1 MAMPQPPRLV
11 LRPDRLEFAVRER
24 FIPAEPSVR
33 RSGNEAKGGRA
44 LDQQTRVLIIDDDAA
59 IRSLMAEFLTG
70 HGIDVATGGGAPDLY
85 AQLKAGRFDAIVLD
99 VMMAGEDGLTA
110 LSKLP
115 IADRPP
121 VILVSVLGNDV
132 DRIVGIELGADDY
145 LAKPF
150 NPRELLARIRALV
163 RRSKLRETR
172 GGSGPVWLF
181 GEWRL
186 DAAGWQLTAPGG
198 ADVALTPGEFRLL
211 LALVEQRGRLI
222 DRDRLLAA
230 TGADEADVFDRSI
243 DVLLSRLRRKL
254 ADHGGR
260 DLIRTVR
267 GEGYQLAIPAR
278 PAD

>member
-1 MAMPQPPRLV
+1 M
-11 LRPDRLEFAVRER
+11 
-24 FIPAEPSVR
+24 
-33 RSGNEAKGGRA
+33 
-44 LDQQTRVLIIDDDAA
+44 DQTTRVLIIDDDAA
-59 IRSLMAEFLTG
+59 IRSLTADFLTG
-70 HGIDVATGGGAPDLY
+70 HGMEVATGAGAPDLY
-85 AQLKAGRFDAIVLD
+85 ASLKTGRFDAVVLD

-132 DRIVGIELGADDY
+132 DRIVGIEMGADDY

-150 NPRELLARIRALV
+150 NPRELLARLRALV
-163 RRSKLRETR
+163 RRNRLRDADD
-172 GGSGPVWLF
+172 GGRIWTF
-181 GEWRL
+181 GGWRL
-186 DAAGWQLTAPGG
+186 DAGQWQLTAPGG

-211 LALVEQRGRLI
+211 LALAEQRGRLV
-222 DRDRLLAA
+222 DRDHLLAA
-230 TGADEADVFDRSI
+230 TAGEEADVFDRSI

-267 GEGYQLAIPAR
+267 GAGYQLAFPAR
-278 PAD
+278 TAD

>member
-1 MAMPQPPRLV
+1 M
-11 LRPDRLEFAVRER
+11 
-24 FIPAEPSVR
+24 
-33 RSGNEAKGGRA
+33 
-44 LDQQTRVLIIDDDAA
+44 DQRTRVLIIDDDLA

-70 HGIDVATGGGAPDLY
+70 HGIEVATGAGATDLY
-85 AQLKAGRFDAIVLD
+85 AELKAGHFDAVVLD

-163 RRSKLRETR
+163 RRSKVRDAKAD
-172 GGSGPVWLF
+172 GDAIWLF

-186 DAAGWQLTAPGG
+186 DAGQWLLTAPGG
-198 ADVALTPGEFRLL
+198 SDVALTPGEFRLL
-211 LALVEQRGRLI
+211 LALVEQRGRLV

-230 TGADEADVFDRSI
+230 TGGDEADVFDRSI

-267 GEGYQLAIPAR
+267 GEGYQLALAAR
-278 PAD
+278 MAD

>member
-1 MAMPQPPRLV
+1 
-11 LRPDRLEFAVRER
+11 
-24 FIPAEPSVR
+24 
-33 RSGNEAKGGRA
+33 
-44 LDQQTRVLIIDDDAA
+44 LDQTTRVLIIDDDAA
-59 IRSLMAEFLTG
+59 IRSLTAEFLG
-70 HGIDVATGGGAPDLY
+70 SHGIEVATGAGAPDLY
-85 AQLKAGRFDAIVLD
+85 AALKTSHFDAIVLD

-115 IADRPP
+115 IAGRPP

-150 NPRELLARIRALV
+150 NPRELLARLRALV
-163 RRSKLRETR
+163 RRSKLRAS
-172 GGSGPVWLF
+172 GGDGSPVWAF
-181 GEWRL
+181 GDWRL
-186 DAAGWQLTAPGG
+186 DAAEWRLSAPSG

-211 LALVEQRGRLI
+211 LALVEQRGRLV

-230 TGADEADVFDRSI
+230 TGGDEADVFDRSI

-254 ADHGGR
+254 AEHGGR

-267 GEGYQLAIPAR
+267 GEGYQLALTAK

>member
-1 MAMPQPPRLV
+1 MAIPQPPRLA
-11 LRPDRLEFAVRER
+11 LRPEIDRFAVRER
-24 FIPAEPSVR
+24 FIPTEPSVR
-33 RSGNEAKGGRA
+33 PVGNEAKGGGN

-59 IRSLMAEFLTG
+59 IRALTAEFLSG
-70 HGIDVATGGGAPDLY
+70 HGIEVATGAGAIDLY

-150 NPRELLARIRALV
+150 NPRELLARLRALV
-163 RRSKLRETR
+163 RRSRLREA
-172 GGSGPVWLF
+172 GGSGSVWAF
-181 GEWRL
+181 GDWRL
-186 DAAGWQLTAPGG
+186 DAAQWQLTAPGG

-211 LALVEQRGRLI
+211 LALVEQRGRLV

-230 TGADEADVFDRSI
+230 TGGDEADVFDRSI

-254 ADHGGR
+254 AEHGGR

-267 GEGYQLAIPAR
+267 GEGYQLALAAR

>member
-1 MAMPQPPRLV
+1 M
-11 LRPDRLEFAVRER
+11 
-24 FIPAEPSVR
+24 
-33 RSGNEAKGGRA
+33 
-44 LDQQTRVLIIDDDAA
+44 DQTTRVLIIDDDAA
-59 IRSLMAEFLTG
+59 IRSLTAEFLSG
-70 HGIDVATGGGAPDLY
+70 HGIKVATGAGASDLY
-85 AQLKAGRFDAIVLD
+85 VQLKAGRFDAVVLD

-115 IADRPP
+115 IAGRPP

-150 NPRELLARIRALV
+150 NPRELLARLRALV
-163 RRSKLRETR
+163 RRSKLREAGASDDAT
-172 GGSGPVWLF
+172 WLF
-181 GEWRL
+181 GGWRL
-186 DAAGWQLTAPGG
+186 DAAGWQLSAPDG

-211 LALVEQRGRLI
+211 LALVEQRGRLV

-230 TGADEADVFDRSI
+230 TGGEEADVFDRSI

-254 ADHGGR
+254 AEHGGR

-267 GEGYQLAIPAR
+267 GEGYQLALAAR

>member
-1 MAMPQPPRLV
+1 M
-11 LRPDRLEFAVRER
+11 
-24 FIPAEPSVR
+24 
-33 RSGNEAKGGRA
+33 
-44 LDQQTRVLIIDDDAA
+44 DQKTRVLIVDDDAA
-59 IRSLMAEFLTG
+59 IRSLMADFLSS
-70 HGIDVATGGGAPDLY
+70 HGIEVATGAGAPDLY
-85 AQLKAGRFDAIVLD
+85 AALKAGRFDTIVLD

-163 RRSKLRETR
+163 RRSKVRQAGAD
-172 GGSGPVWLF
+172 GGTTWLF
-181 GEWRL
+181 GDWTL
-186 DAAGWQLTAPGG
+186 DAAQWLLTAPGG
-198 ADVALTPGEFRLL
+198 SDVALTPGEFRLL
-211 LALVEQRGRLI
+211 LALVEQRGRLV

-230 TGADEADVFDRSI
+230 TGGEETEVFDRSI

-267 GEGYQLAIPAR
+267 GEGYQLALPAR
-278 PAD
+278 VAD

>member
-1 MAMPQPPRLV
+1 M
-11 LRPDRLEFAVRER
+11 DET
-24 FIPAEPSVR
+24 
-33 RSGNEAKGGRA
+33 
-44 LDQQTRVLIIDDDAA
+44 TRVLIIDDDAA
-59 IRSLMAEFLTG
+59 IRSLTAEFLSG
-70 HGIDVATGGGAPDLY
+70 HGIEVATGAGASDLY
-85 AQLKAGRFDAIVLD
+85 EALKAGRFDAIVLD

-145 LAKPF
+145 LAKPS
-150 NPRELLARIRALV
+150 NPRELLARLRALV
-163 RRSKLRETR
+163 RRSRLRAA
-172 GGSGPVWLF
+172 GGDGSPVWIF
-181 GEWRL
+181 GDWRL
-186 DAAGWQLTAPGG
+186 DAAEWRLSGPDG
-198 ADVALTPGEFRLL
+198 ADIALTPGEFRLL
-211 LALVEQRGRLI
+211 LALVEQRGRLV

-230 TGADEADVFDRSI
+230 TGGEDADAFDRSI

-254 ADHGGR
+254 AEHGGR

-267 GEGYQLAIPAR
+267 GEGYQLALAAR

>member
-1 MAMPQPPRLV
+1 M
-11 LRPDRLEFAVRER
+11 
-24 FIPAEPSVR
+24 
-33 RSGNEAKGGRA
+33 
-44 LDQQTRVLIIDDDAA
+44 DQTTRVLIIDDDAA
-59 IRSLMAEFLTG
+59 IRSLTAEFLSG
-70 HGIDVATGGGAPDLY
+70 HGIEVATGAGASDLY
-85 AQLKAGRFDAIVLD
+85 AQLKAGRFDAVVLD

-115 IADRPP
+115 IAGRPP

-150 NPRELLARIRALV
+150 NPRELLARLRALV
-163 RRSKLRETR
+163 RRSKLREAGASDDAT
-172 GGSGPVWLF
+172 WLF
-181 GEWRL
+181 GGWRL
-186 DAAGWQLTAPGG
+186 DAAGWQLSAPDG

-211 LALVEQRGRLI
+211 LALVEQRGRLV

-230 TGADEADVFDRSI
+230 TGGEEADVFDRSI

-254 ADHGGR
+254 AEHGGR

-267 GEGYQLAIPAR
+267 GEGYQLALAAR

>member
-1 MAMPQPPRLV
+1 M
-11 LRPDRLEFAVRER
+11 
-24 FIPAEPSVR
+24 
-33 RSGNEAKGGRA
+33 
-44 LDQQTRVLIIDDDAA
+44 DQATRVLIIDDDAA
-59 IRSLMAEFLTG
+59 IRALTADFLTG
-70 HGIDVATGGGAPDLY
+70 HGMEVATGAGAPDLY
-85 AQLKAGRFDAIVLD
+85 AALKAGRFDAIVLD

-121 VILVSVLGNDV
+121 VILVSVLGNDI
-132 DRIVGIELGADDY
+132 DRIVGIEMGADDY

-150 NPRELLARIRALV
+150 NPRELLARLRALV
-163 RRSKLRETR
+163 RRNRLRDADPAGR
-172 GGSGPVWLF
+172 IWVF
-181 GEWRL
+181 GDWRL
-186 DAAGWQLTAPGG
+186 DAGQWHLTAPDG
-198 ADVALTPGEFRLL
+198 ADIALTPGEFRLL
-211 LALVEQRGRLI
+211 LALVEQRGRLV

-230 TGADEADVFDRSI
+230 TGGEEADVFDRSI

-267 GEGYQLAIPAR
+267 GEGYQLAFAAR

>member
-1 MAMPQPPRLV
+1 M
-11 LRPDRLEFAVRER
+11 
-24 FIPAEPSVR
+24 
-33 RSGNEAKGGRA
+33 
-44 LDQQTRVLIIDDDAA
+44 DQQTRVLIIDDDAA
-59 IRSLMAEFLTG
+59 IRSLMAEFLMS
-70 HGIDVATGGGAPDLY
+70 HGIEVATGAGALDLY
-85 AQLKAGRFDAIVLD
+85 AELKAGRFDAIVLD

-115 IADRPP
+115 IAGRPP
-121 VILVSVLGNDV
+121 VILVSVLGNDI

-163 RRSKLRETR
+163 RRSKVRDAATD
-172 GGSGPVWLF
+172 GGAIWLF

-186 DAAGWQLTAPGG
+186 DAAQWQLTAPGG
-198 ADVALTPGEFRLL
+198 SDVALTPGEFRLL
-211 LALVEQRGRLI
+211 LALVEQRGRLV

-230 TGADEADVFDRSI
+230 TGSEEADVFDRSI

-260 DLIRTVR
+260 DLVRTVR
-267 GEGYQLAIPAR
+267 GEGYQLALTAR
-278 PAD
+278 MAE

>member
-1 MAMPQPPRLV
+1 M
-11 LRPDRLEFAVRER
+11 
-24 FIPAEPSVR
+24 
-33 RSGNEAKGGRA
+33 
-44 LDQQTRVLIIDDDAA
+44 DQKTRVLIIDDDAA
-59 IRSLMAEFLTG
+59 IRSLMADFLAG
-70 HGIDVATGGGAPDLY
+70 HGIDVATGSGAAHLY
-85 AQLKAGRFDAIVLD
+85 AELKRGRFDAIVLD

-115 IADRPP
+115 IGDRPP

-163 RRSKLRETR
+163 RRSRLREAGT
-172 GGSGPVWLF
+172 GDGPIWQF
-181 GEWRL
+181 GDWRL
-186 DAAGWQLTAPGG
+186 DAAHWQLTAPDGS
-198 ADVALTPGEFRLL
+198 DVALTPGEFRLL
-211 LALVEQRGRLI
+211 LALVEQRGRLV

-230 TGADEADVFDRSI
+230 TGGEEADVFDRSI

-267 GEGYQLAIPAR
+267 GEGYQLALMAR

>member
-1 MAMPQPPRLV
+1 LQPDT
-11 LRPDRLEFAVRER
+11 DRFAVRER
-24 FIPAEPSVR
+24 FIPGQPSDR
-33 RSGNEAKGGRA
+33 PDGNEAKGGED
-44 LDQQTRVLIIDDDAA
+44 LDRQTRVLIIDDDAA
-59 IRSLMAEFLTG
+59 IRSLMAEFLAA
-70 HGIDVATGGGAPDLY
+70 HGIAVATGAGASDLY
-85 AQLKAGRFDAIVLD
+85 AQLKSGRFDVIVLD

-115 IADRPP
+115 IAERPP

-163 RRSKLRETR
+163 RRNRVREAAVGNGT
-172 GGSGPVWLF
+172 VWLF
-181 GEWRL
+181 GDWRL

-211 LALVEQRGRLI
+211 LALVEQRGRLV

-230 TGADEADVFDRSI
+230 TGSEEADVFDRSI

-254 ADHGGR
+254 ADQGGR

-267 GEGYQLAIPAR
+267 GEGYQLAFAAR

>member
-1 MAMPQPPRLV
+1 M
-11 LRPDRLEFAVRER
+11 
-24 FIPAEPSVR
+24 
-33 RSGNEAKGGRA
+33 
-44 LDQQTRVLIIDDDAA
+44 DQNTRVLIVDDDAA
-59 IRSLMAEFLTG
+59 IRSLTAEFLSA
-70 HGIDVATGGGAPDLY
+70 HGIDVATGAGTADLY
-85 AQLKAGRFDAIVLD
+85 AQLKSGHFDAIVLD

-110 LSKLP
+110 LGKLP
-115 IADRPP
+115 VADRPP

-163 RRSKLRETR
+163 RRSKVRDTQKDH
-172 GGSGPVWLF
+172 GAVWVF
-181 GEWRL
+181 GDWRL
-186 DAAGWQLTAPGG
+186 DAAQWHLTTPDGG
-198 ADVALTPGEFRLL
+198 EVALTTGEFRLL
-211 LALVEQRGRLI
+211 LALVEQRGRLV

-230 TGADEADVFDRSI
+230 TGGEDADVFDRTI
-243 DVLLSRLRRKL
+243 DAIISRLRRKL
-254 ADHGGR
+254 GDHGGR